1 MKIVKAEVFVTCP
14 GRNFVTL
21 KITTEDGITGLGDAT
36 LNGRE
41 LSVASYLQDHLCPQL
56 IGRDAHRIEDIWQFF
71 YKGAYWRRGPVT
83 MSAISAVDM
92 ALWDIKAKAA
102 NMPLYQLLGGAS
114 REGVMVYCHTTGH
127 SIDEALDDYA
137 RHQELGFKAIRVQC
151 GIPGM
156 KTTYGMS
163 KGKGLAYEPATKG
176 QWPEEQ
182 LWSTEKYLDFMPKLF
197 DAVRNKFGFNE
208 HLLHDMH
215 HRLTPI
221 EAARFGKSIEDY
233 RMFWME
239 DPTPAENQECFRLIR
254 QHTVTPIAVGEV
266 FNSIWD
272 CKQLIEEQLIDYIRT
287 TLTHAGGITGM
298 RRIADF
304 ASLYQVRTGSHGPSD
319 LSPVCMAAAL
329 HFDLWVPNFGVQEY
343 MGYSEQMLEVFP
355 HNWTFD
361 NGYMHPGDKPGLGI
375 EFDEKLAAKYPR
387 VIGHEFFG
395 VIDAVGEGV
404 ESARVGERVAVDPV
418 VSCGHCYPCSIGKP
432 NVCTTLAVL
441 GVHADGGFSEYAVV
455 PAKNAWKIPEAV
467 ADQYAVMIEPFT
479 IAANVTGH
487 GQPTENDTV
496 LVYGAGPIGLT
507 IVQVLKGVYNVKN
520 VIVADRIDERLE
532 KAKESGADWAINNS
546 QTPLGEIFTEK
557 GIKPTLIIDAAC
569 HPSILK
575 EAVTLASPAARI
587 VLMGFSSEPSEVIQQ
602 GITGKELSIFSSR
615 LNANKFPIVIDWLSK
630 GLIKPEKLITHTFDF
645 QHVADAISLFEQDQK
660 HCCKVLLTFSE

>member
-304 ASLYQVRTGSHGPSD
+304 ASLYQVRTAH
-319 LSPVCMAAAL
+319 
-329 HFDLWVPNFGVQEY
+329 
-343 MGYSEQMLEVFP
+343 
-355 HNWTFD
+355 
-361 NGYMHPGDKPGLGI
+361 
-375 EFDEKLAAKYPR
+375 
-387 VIGHEFFG
+387 
-395 VIDAVGEGV
+395 
-404 ESARVGERVAVDPV
+404 
-418 VSCGHCYPCSIGKP
+418 
-432 NVCTTLAVL
+432 
-441 GVHADGGFSEYAVV
+441 
-455 PAKNAWKIPEAV
+455 
-467 ADQYAVMIEPFT
+467 
-479 IAANVTGH
+479 
-487 GQPTENDTV
+487 TV
-496 LVYGAGPIGLT
+496 LPICHQSAWL
-507 IVQVLKGVYNVKN
+507 
-520 VIVADRIDERLE
+520 RRC
-532 KAKESGADWAINNS
+532 
-546 QTPLGEIFTEK
+546 
-557 GIKPTLIIDAAC
+557 TLICGSPISVSRNTWVIPNKC
-569 HPSILK
+569 SKSSRTTGLSITAICIRETNRVLVSNSMK
-575 EAVTLASPAARI
+575 SWRRNIPMNLLIYQSHVWKMARC
-587 VLMGFSSEPSEVIQQ
+587 G
-602 GITGKELSIFSSR
+602 TGKE
-615 LNANKFPIVIDWLSK
+615 
-630 GLIKPEKLITHTFDF
+630 
-645 QHVADAISLFEQDQK
+645 
-660 HCCKVLLTFSE
+660 